1 MSTRQSISRYLLSPC
16 FLSAWDDPKDML
28 WGLPSNLPGKTP
40 KQVWQICGIYT
51 TLGYVCPWG
60 RFLKSIMM
68 HILIELGCCMRNPSH
83 PSSPRSPYQ
92 SFSIDPRKEN
102 WFLFLPWTNMTRTA
116 TYSEL
121 FCDKWYSI
129 MRNLEDTEILQGHR
143 TWMSWP
149 TKWNLSSMLEER
161 CDWNWHKR
169 RRVSPWQTHGWRHW
183 SDREDPTSTKDR
195 EQLRTSL
202 LMYNYLTKD

>member
-1 MSTRQSISRYLLSPC
+1 MANMWYIYYPWLCLSLRQISQINHDAHSQWIRVPHE
-16 FLSAWDDPKDML
+16 
-28 WGLPSNLPGKTP
+28 GPS
-40 KQVWQICGIYT
+40 
-51 TLGYVCPWG
+51 
-60 RFLKSIMM
+60 R
-68 HILIELGCCMRNPSH
+68 

-92 SFSIDPRKEN
+92 SFSVDPRKET
-102 WFLFLPWTNMTRTA
+102 WFLFSPWTNMTRTA

-129 MRNLEDTEILQGHR
+129 MRNLEDTEILQGRR

-169 RRVSPWQTHGWRHW
+169 RRVSPWQAHGWRHW
-183 SDREDPTSTKDR
+183 SDREDPTSAKDR

-202 LMYNYLTKD
+202 LMYNYLTKDWGVQPWWLPKGKTADCLARIAKHYSPRRHRRKG